1 MTYQPPPR
9 NRANLFAVLGIVA
22 VLIVGAV
29 VAIVVATSGDD
40 ENNNHLND
48 NAAGSSTAA
57 ANPAEAR
64 TAAARDDAL
73 ADGRTAVEVFNTLDY
88 RDVDAGLDRWEAV
101 ATGDLLTELKDGRE
115 ASAAIIRQ
123 QKTMTTAEV
132 LDAALAEFDEAAGTA
147 KLLAAVS
154 VEATHEDQEP
164 VNKRT
169 RITATLERDGD
180 DWKVSELS
188 TT

>member
-1 MTYQPPPR
+1 V
-9 NRANLFAVLGIVA
+9 VLGIVA
-22 VLIVGAV
+22 LLILGAV
-29 VAIVVATSGDD
+29 VAIVVSTAGDD

-48 NAAGSSTAA
+48 NAT
-57 ANPAEAR
+57 NPAEAR

-88 RDVDAGLDRWEAV
+88 RDVEAGLDRWEAV
-101 ATGDLLTELKDGRE
+101 ATGELLTQLTDGRKT
-115 ASAAIIRQ
+115 SAAIIRQ

-147 KLLAAVS
+147 TLLAAVS
-154 VEATHEDQEP
+154 VDATHEGQEP

-180 DWKVSELS
+180 EWKVSELS

>member
-1 MTYQPPPR
+1 MTPQPPR
-9 NRANLFAVLGIVA
+9 NRANLLAVLGIVA
-22 VLIVGAV
+22 VLVVGAV
-29 VAIVVATSGDD
+29 VAIVVATSGGEKDD
-40 ENNNHLND
+40 NHLND
-48 NAAGSSTAA
+48 QPGTAA
-57 ANPAEAR
+57 ADPAEAR

-101 ATGDLLTELKDGRE
+101 ATGDLLTELKDRRK

-123 QKTMTTAEV
+123 QKTTTTAEV
-132 LDAALAEFDEAAGTA
+132 LDAGLAEFDEADGTA

-154 VEATHEDQEP
+154 VDVVRDGEEP

-169 RITATLERDGD
+169 RLTATLERDGD

>member
-1 MTYQPPPR
+1 MTSQPR
-9 NRANLFAVLGIVA
+9 NRANLIAVLGIVA
-22 VLIVGAV
+22 VLVVGAV
-29 VAIVVATSGDD
+29 VAIVVASSAGDTD
-40 ENNNHLND
+40 DNHLND
-48 NAAGSSTAA
+48 NAAD
-57 ANPAEAR
+57 PAEAR

-101 ATGDLLTELKDGRE
+101 ATGDLLTQVKDNRTT
-115 ASAAIIRQ
+115 SAAQIRQ
-123 QKTMTTAEV
+123 AKTSTTADI
-132 LDAALAEFDEAAGTA
+132 LDAALSEFDEAAGTA
-147 KLLAAVS
+147 TLLAAVS
-154 VEATHEDQEP
+154 VDVTRDGEAP